1 MNSNLKGVLIFVSGL
16 GLGAAGM
23 YLGLKKTFE
32 LKADTEIAEVKSVY
46 EEKLNEIERE
56 NGNINSSKDG
66 SLKGPEEIEGDKK
79 LSHKEIIERLNNK
92 PDILDYTKYFKP
104 GGEKMDGVA
113 EILRDAKEEA
123 DKTGLSE
130 DELAQREHDA
140 EGVDLAEMEGPQ
152 DDEPYSEEEDR
163 DQTLEYEDYKLN
175 GAMKEAIADDKP
187 PYEIEPSDWELTCG
201 NYEKISLIWYQFD
214 QIVANEE
221 GETVDEHLLIG
232 DIISE
237 TGFDDNDADVLYVRN
252 DKIQADFEITKV
264 YEAYGA
270 T

>member
-1 MNSNLKGVLIFVSGL
+1 MNSSLKSVLIFIS
-16 GLGAAGM
+16 GAAAGS
-23 YLGLKKTFE
+23 LVTWFSVKKIYE
-32 LKADTEIAEVKSVY
+32 LKADMEIEEVKRVY
-46 EEKLNEIERE
+46 EEKVNELDE
-56 NGNINSSKDG
+56 NRSSKEG
-66 SLKGPEEIEGDKK
+66 TLKGPEEIPEDGEK

-123 DKTGLSE
+123 DKTGLTE
-130 DELAQREHDA
+130 EQ
-140 EGVDLAEMEGPQ
+140 LAEMEAPE
-152 DDEPYSEEEDR
+152 DDEPYSDEEDM
-163 DQTLEYEDYKLN
+163 DQTLEYEDYQLN
-175 GAMKEAIADDKP
+175 GASREAIADDKP

-252 DKIQADFEITKV
+252 DKIMADFEITKV
-264 YEAYGA
+264 YEAYGS